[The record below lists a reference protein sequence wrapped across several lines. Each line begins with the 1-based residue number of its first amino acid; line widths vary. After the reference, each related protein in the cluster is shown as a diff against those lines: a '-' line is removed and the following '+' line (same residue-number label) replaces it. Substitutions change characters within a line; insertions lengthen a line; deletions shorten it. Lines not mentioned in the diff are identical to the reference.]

1 MELVT
6 LLWPVFILVLPIFNM
21 ENLPKIECNHDHKTS
36 IMLKSP
42 SENYQVPVNVC
53 SECWE
58 KWLMITK
65 KLLLER

>member
-6 LLWPVFILVLPIFNM
+6 LLWPVFILVLPIYNM
-21 ENLPKIECNHDHKTS
+21 ENLPKIECNHDHKTP

-42 SENYQVPVNVC
+42 SGKFQAPINVC

-58 KWLMITK
+58 NWLMMTR
-65 KLLLER
+65 KLLLKR